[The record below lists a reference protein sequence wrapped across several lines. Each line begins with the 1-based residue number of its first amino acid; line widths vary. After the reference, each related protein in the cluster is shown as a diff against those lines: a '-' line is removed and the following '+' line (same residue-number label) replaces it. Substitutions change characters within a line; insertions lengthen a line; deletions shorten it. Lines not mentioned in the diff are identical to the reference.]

1 LLLDDRKPP
10 DFAYKLRVEI
20 GMSEIWVYRR
30 NLKPGEN
37 NSVLIVDD
45 PESSDT
51 ATRGHNCTAA
61 DEIPSDESG

>member
-1 LLLDDRKPP
+1 
-10 DFAYKLRVEI
+10 
-20 GMSEIWVYRR
+20 MSEIWVYRR